1 MIGRVLDRLAAR
13 VSSADTVVKADDTLT
28 LAISADGDSRAT
40 SSRSRTTHLRLLRD
54 GRVGRSWTTGEE
66 AEELIE
72 RAFASADSG
81 GPLELLLPAP
91 APLPEVAS
99 RAPHAAAADLATLDR
114 LARALFD
121 RLQYSGRRVEVW
133 AERAAGSVE
142 VANTRGVHAGYQAT
156 LAGVGAVVESL
167 GAGWA
172 PPCRVRTVS
181 AVLPELTD
189 LESLVQ
195 EVERRLGPPLLDSVQ
210 LPAAPAVC
218 LAPRAA
224 ATFLRPLRA
233 ALAGYEAW
241 LGSSPLRG
249 RLGERLFDEKLSVTD
264 DPLAPGRP
272 ASRPIDDDGVISRRV
287 PLVERGRP
295 ICFLADLEIGARAQV
310 PSTGHG
316 WRTPSAASRVGFTNL
331 RITPGIES
339 RATLLTMMGRGI
351 LIEDLDWGGGP
362 NPLSGTLAL
371 RAPWSYLVEGGVV
384 RGRLDGVTV
393 SGNVF
398 KALAQLPALGSDA
411 TWHGAICTPS
421 LLVEGLTVTVKP

>member
-1 MIGRVLDRLAAR
+1 MIGRILERLAAR
-13 VSSADTVVKADDTLT
+13 VSAADTVVKADDTLS

-40 SSRSRTTHLRLLRD
+40 SARSRTTHLRLLHD
-54 GRVGRSWTTGEE
+54 GRVGHAWTSGEE

-72 RAFASADSG
+72 RAFASAGSG
-81 GPLELLLPAP
+81 GALELLLPAP
-91 APLPEVAS
+91 APLPEVVS
-99 RAPHAAAADLATLDR
+99 RAPHAAAADVVTLDR
-114 LARALFD
+114 LARALFE
-121 RLQYSGRRVEVW
+121 RLQHSGRRVEVW
-133 AERAAGSVE
+133 AERAVGSVQ

-172 PPCRVRTVS
+172 PPCRVRAVS
-181 AVLPELTD
+181 VVLPELPD
-189 LESLVQ
+189 IERLVS
-195 EVERRLGPPLLDSVQ
+195 EVETRLSPPLLDSVQ

-233 ALAGYEAW
+233 ALLGYEAW

-249 RLGERLFDEKLSVTD
+249 RLGDRLFDEKLSLTD

-272 ASRPIDDDGVISRRV
+272 ASRPIDDDGVVSRRV
-287 PLVERGRP
+287 PLIERGRP
-295 ICFLADLEIGARAQV
+295 ISFLADLEIGARAQV
-310 PSTGHG
+310 PSTGHA

-339 RATLLTMMGRGI
+339 RATLLTMMGRGL
-351 LIEDLDWGGGP
+351 LIEDLEWGGGP
-362 NPLSGTLAL
+362 NPLTGTLAL
-371 RAPWSYLVEGGVV
+371 RAPWCYLVEGGVV
-384 RGRLDGVTV
+384 RGRIDGVLL

-411 TWHGAICTPS
+411 TWIGALYTPS
-421 LLVEGLTVTVKP
+421 MLVEGLTVAIKA